1 MNSKRLFFILVAS
14 LVVINAGGVALL
26 VYGNKVLDK
35 QNSKL
40 TELKVEANTLDTV
53 QQSLVKAKKDVEKYK
68 DLAQVVETVVPQEKD
83 QARTIRELVQIANES
98 GVSIDSINFPSSTLG
113 SSNKPGSTAP
123 ASGGTTTNTQ
133 TQKVDG
139 LNNVERLEITI
150 TSSKQVSY
158 TNFILFLQK
167 LEQNRRTAQVSS
179 ITVTPSAVDKSRVN
193 FSLVLNVYI
202 KKAGS

>member
-1 MNSKRLFFILVAS
+1 MNSKRLFFVLLAILIGV
-14 LVVINAGGVALL
+14 NTGGVALL
-26 VYGNKVLDK
+26 VFGNKVLDK

-40 TELKVEANTLDTV
+40 TELKVEANTLDSV

-68 DLAQVVETVVPQEKD
+68 DLAQEVETVVPQEKD

-98 GVSIDSINFPSSTLG
+98 GVAIDSINFPSSSLG
-113 SSNKPGSTAP
+113 NTNTPGS
-123 ASGGTTTNTQ
+123 ASSPTTGTTNTQ
-133 TQKVDG
+133 TQKVEG
-139 LNNVERLEITI
+139 INNVERLEITI
-150 TSSKQVSY
+150 TSSKQVTY
-158 TNFILFLQK
+158 GNFILFLQK

-179 ITVTPSAVDKSRVN
+179 ITVTPSAIDKSRVN

>member
-14 LVVINAGGVALL
+14 LVAINAGGVALL

-113 SSNKPGSTAP
+113 SSNKPGSSTP
-123 ASGGTTTNTQ
+123 ASSGATTNTQ

>member
-1 MNSKRLFFILVAS
+1 MNSKRLFFVLLAVLIG
-14 LVVINAGGVALL
+14 INAGGVALL
-26 VYGNKVLDK
+26 VFGNKLLDK

-40 TELKVEANTLDTV
+40 TALKVEANTLDTV

-113 SSNKPGSTAP
+113 SGNKPGGSAP
-123 ASGGTTTNTQ
+123 VSTTTNTQ
-133 TQKVDG
+133 TQKVEG
-139 LNNVERLEITI
+139 INNVERLEITI
-150 TSSKQVSY
+150 TSSKQVTY
-158 TNFILFLQK
+158 ANFILFLQK

-179 ITVTPSAVDKSRVN
+179 ITVTPSALDKSRVN

>member
-1 MNSKRLFFILVAS
+1 MNSKRLYYVLIAALIG
-14 LVVINAGGVALL
+14 INAGGVAVIVL
-26 VYGNKVLDK
+26 GNKLLDK

-53 QQSLVKAKKDVEKYK
+53 QQSLVKAKKDIEKYK

-83 QARTIRELVQIANES
+83 QVRTIREIVQIAGES

-113 SSNKPGSTAP
+113 SSVK
-123 ASGGTTTNTQ
+123 ASGTTPGTASTTNTQ

-139 LNNVERLEITI
+139 INNVERLEITI

-158 TNFILFLQK
+158 PSFILFLQK

-179 ITVTPSAVDKSRVN
+179 ITVTPSSTDKSKVN

-202 KKAGS
+202 KKAGT